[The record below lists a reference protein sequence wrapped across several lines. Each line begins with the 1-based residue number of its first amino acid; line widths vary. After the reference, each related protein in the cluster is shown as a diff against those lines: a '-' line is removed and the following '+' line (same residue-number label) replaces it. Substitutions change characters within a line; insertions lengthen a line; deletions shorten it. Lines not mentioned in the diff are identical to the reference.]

1 MQSIYERI
9 EHLIAERGMTKKAFC
24 QQLKI
29 STGNLGDWKRGKS
42 IPSTNKLIEIASFF
56 DVSLDW
62 LMIGRPSKEAMVR
75 EKREDYFLTCC
86 GNWIARRVNYRL
98 WNSLLLVNI
107 LNLPAIASPR
117 RAEMLMTI
125 GTRKIIN
132 LNQMNRSNAKPLNN
146 PDIYSGAAQRFF
158 HCSHCA

>member
-1 MQSIYERI
+1 MITKVGRRSCMQSIYERI
-9 EHLIAERGMTKKAFC
+9 EQLIAERGMTKKAFC

-75 EKREDYFLTCC
+75 EKREDYFFDVLRQLDCQENELSTEEQSF
-86 GNWIARRVNYRL
+86 ISEYIEFTRYR
-98 WNSLLLVNI
+98 
-107 LNLPAIASPR
+107 
-117 RAEMLMTI
+117 
-125 GTRKIIN
+125 K
-132 LNQMNRSNAKPLNN
+132 AKE
-146 PDIYSGAAQRFF
+146 GRHAQDGFLKKKEDRTEDE
-158 HCSHCA
+158 SI

>member
-75 EKREDYFLTCC
+75 EKREDYFFDVLRQLNCQEGELSTVEQSF
-86 GNWIARRVNYRL
+86 ISEYIEFTRYRK
-98 WNSLLLVNI
+98 SKESRDSGDFRYKGEDKPKGDELL
-107 LNLPAIASPR
+107 
-117 RAEMLMTI
+117 
-125 GTRKIIN
+125 
-132 LNQMNRSNAKPLNN
+132 
-146 PDIYSGAAQRFF
+146 
-158 HCSHCA
+158 

>member
-42 IPSTNKLIEIASFF
+42 TPSTNKLIEIAAFF

-75 EKREDYFLTCC
+75 EKREDYFFDVLRQLNCQESELSTEEQSF
-86 GNWIARRVNYRL
+86 ISEYIEFTRYRKSKESR
-98 WNSLLLVNI
+98 NTQEFRYEKERKTEEDESL
-107 LNLPAIASPR
+107 
-117 RAEMLMTI
+117 
-125 GTRKIIN
+125 
-132 LNQMNRSNAKPLNN
+132 
-146 PDIYSGAAQRFF
+146 
-158 HCSHCA
+158 

>member
-75 EKREDYFLTCC
+75 EKREDYFFDVLRQLDCQESELSTVEQSF
-86 GNWIARRVNYRL
+86 ISEYIEFTRYRKSKESK
-98 WNSLLLVNI
+98 NSGDFRYKGEDKPEADESVH
-107 LNLPAIASPR
+107 
-117 RAEMLMTI
+117 
-125 GTRKIIN
+125 RK
-132 LNQMNRSNAKPLNN
+132 
-146 PDIYSGAAQRFF
+146 D
-158 HCSHCA
+158 